1 MAKNSHGKRPCCI
14 CRKWFLP
21 DVRQK
26 GRQKTC
32 SPDCK
37 RELHRRQCQAWN
49 KKNKAYFKNN
59 YLGRKLEKT
68 VDQQTASTSTKISLS
83 RQTQPVLPIEIIVTK
98 YGIEPA
104 IIAQYLAAQ
113 IVSQANGR
121 STDFT

>member
-1 MAKNSHGKRPCCI
+1 MAKNSYGKRPCCI

-21 DVRQK
+21 DVQQK

-37 RELHRRQCQAWN
+37 RELHRRHCQAWN

-83 RQTQPVLPIEIIVTK
+83 RQTQPVLPIEIIATK